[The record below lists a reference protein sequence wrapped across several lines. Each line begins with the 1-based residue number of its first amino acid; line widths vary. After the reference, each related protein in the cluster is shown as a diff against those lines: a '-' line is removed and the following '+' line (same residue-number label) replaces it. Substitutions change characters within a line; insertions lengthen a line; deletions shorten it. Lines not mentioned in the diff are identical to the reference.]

1 MCLEGLRIPL
11 KCHDMHAGW
20 FCCNSVCRSFPSPV
34 DEVMTS
40 FNIRLP
46 PPAFLFPHGF
56 SLPRCAEMI
65 VSMDSSQIHSIDP
78 RYGASPLHWA
88 KNAEVSRV

>member
-11 KCHDMHAGW
+11 KCHDMLAGW
-20 FCCNSVCRSFPSPV
+20 FCCNSAGAFPHQSMKSRPLS
-34 DEVMTS
+34 TS
-40 FNIRLP
+40 GCPRQP
-46 PPAFLFPHGF
+46 SSFPHGF

-65 VSMDSSQIHSIDP
+65 VSMDSSQIHSKDP

-88 KNAEVSRV
+88 KNAEVGRV